1 MEMMNMSRKIELVAE
16 EIDNRRRMHAF
27 FSEKITVPEYFG
39 ANLDALNDVLSE
51 YDEDVTFVLTRE
63 NTRRISREEYAWKVV
78 MIIARCS
85 QENPHIQIQF
95 EE

>member
-1 MEMMNMSRKIELVAE
+1 
-16 EIDNRRRMHAF
+16 
-27 FSEKITVPEYFG
+27 
-39 ANLDALNDVLSE
+39 LNDVLSE